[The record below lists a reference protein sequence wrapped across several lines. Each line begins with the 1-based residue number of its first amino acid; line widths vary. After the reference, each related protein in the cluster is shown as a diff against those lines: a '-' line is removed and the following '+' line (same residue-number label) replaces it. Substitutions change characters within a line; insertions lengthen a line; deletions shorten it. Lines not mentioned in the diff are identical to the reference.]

1 MLAFYKDTEQAF
13 SPAKG
18 SKYAAGVDLY
28 LPSDI
33 SLKPKCKV
41 SIDLHVTVALPG
53 PEYCGLLKLR
63 SGAARRY
70 DISIHE
76 GLVDFD
82 YGGSLVILVQ
92 SHSDKV
98 IELKAGTSIV
108 QLVPLKTFY
117 GPLLGATAW
126 DFPSERGGGGFGSTE
141 GRRARD
147 ELLFATSLGDYGEEG
162 ASKKTA
168 VPGGG
173 EPSAPISIKIPSASS
188 TG

>member
-82 YGGSLVILVQ
+82 YGGS
-92 SHSDKV
+92 SGDPG
-98 IELKAGTSIV
+98 A
-108 QLVPLKTFY
+108 VPL
-117 GPLLGATAW
+117 GQSDRAEGGDQHSAVGAAQDLLRALV
-126 DFPSERGGGGFGSTE
+126 
-141 GRRARD
+141 GRH
-147 ELLFATSLGDYGEEG
+147 SLGL
-162 ASKKTA
+162 
-168 VPGGG
+168 PQ
-173 EPSAPISIKIPSASS
+173 
-188 TG
+188 